1 VSELEKLQTKLKL
14 AGLTRP
20 VWLPLTEF
28 GEKSTS
34 ESKFAGKPWLHA
46 DENWPR
52 CQNCLQPMQLMLQ
65 LNCADL
71 PAEMQAQA
79 GRGLIQ
85 LFYCVNTDPF
95 CAIDCEAWYPF
106 AKSVL
111 ARRVETDG
119 AGSEF
124 NLPDNAFPAKRI
136 IGWEAGPEEYPS
148 PEEAMDLLAEHD
160 EALSEGEHDLLLEEM
175 SPAAG
180 EKLGGWPAWAQGVEY
195 PRCPDCKEPMQ
206 VIFQLDSEQNLPHG
220 WGDMGVGHLSLC
232 QQHPDTLAFGWA
244 C

>member
-111 ARRVETDG
+111 A
-119 AGSEF
+119 AGLRPMAQVLSLIYQTMPF
-124 NLPDNAFPAKRI
+124 RL
-136 IGWEAGPEEYPS
+136 S
-148 PEEAMDLLAEHD
+148 
-160 EALSEGEHDLLLEEM
+160 ALS
-175 SPAAG
+175 AG
-180 EKLGGWPAWAQGVEY
+180 KQDQRSIQALKRRWIYSQSTM
-195 PRCPDCKEPMQ
+195 RR
-206 VIFQLDSEQNLPHG
+206 
-220 WGDMGVGHLSLC
+220 
-232 QQHPDTLAFGWA
+232 
-244 C
+244 